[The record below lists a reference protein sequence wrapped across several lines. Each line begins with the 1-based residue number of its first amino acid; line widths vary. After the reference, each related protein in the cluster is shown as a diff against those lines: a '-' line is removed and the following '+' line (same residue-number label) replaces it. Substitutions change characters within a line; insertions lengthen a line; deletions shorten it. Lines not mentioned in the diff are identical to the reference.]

1 MTTTVIFSH
10 GHLSSPQSSKIQA
23 LAPMAEK
30 AGFKT
35 LAIDYRDLKDDPVGR
50 AERLVKTIGELPSAP
65 ALVGSSMGGW
75 VSMTAAEKLPASGL
89 FLLAPATLL
98 ANTQYR
104 GSVPDNYR
112 PKCNHG
118 SIIHG
123 WNDDIIPWQN
133 SLKHASASRAAL
145 HPVES
150 DHRLEGALADIKNIF
165 SRFIQ
170 QVIQQASA

>member
-65 ALVGSSMGGW
+65 VLVGSSMGGW

-89 FLLAPATLL
+89 FLMAPALFL
-98 ANTQYR
+98 ENTKYG

-112 PKCNHG
+112 PKCNHV

-145 HPVES
+145 HLVDS

>member
-1 MTTTVIFSH
+1 MTNTVIFSH
-10 GHLSSPQSSKIQA
+10 GHLSSPQDSKIQA

-65 ALVGSSMGGW
+65 VLVGSSMGGW

-89 FLLAPATLL
+89 FLMAPALVL
-98 ANTQYR
+98 ENTKYG

-112 PKCNHG
+112 PKC
-118 SIIHG
+118 IHVRLSPSC
-123 WNDDIIPWQN
+123 DSDIQP
-133 SLKHASASRAAL
+133 SPTSPK
-145 HPVES
+145 PP
-150 DHRLEGALADIKNIF
+150 
-165 SRFIQ
+165 
-170 QVIQQASA
+170 

>member
-35 LAIDYRDLKDDPVGR
+35 LAIDYRDLQDDPVGR
-50 AERLVKTIGELPSAP
+50 TERLVEAIGELPSAP
-65 ALVGSSMGGW
+65 LLVGSSMGGW
-75 VSMTAAEKLPASGL
+75 VSMTAAERLPVSGL
-89 FLLAPATLL
+89 FLMATALFL
-98 ANTQYR
+98 ENTKY
-104 GSVPDNYR
+104 GGAVPDGYR
-112 PKCNHG
+112 PQCNHV
-118 SIIHG
+118 SIVHG
-123 WNDDIIPWQN
+123 WKVDIISWQN
-133 SLKHASASRAAL
+133 RSTLSSAIRVAL
-145 HPVES
+145 HLVYS
-150 DHRLEGALADIKNIF
+150 DHGLEGALGDIKIMF